1 MNKATW
7 ETIAKPIVVLV
18 VICLITSTLLAVTNN
33 ATAPIIAAAE
43 KEATN
48 AAYKA
53 VLPEADSFTDLT
65 DKITTEGISS
75 AAAADNGAGYAVR
88 AVGRGYGGEVPVVVG
103 IDADG
108 TIVSVQ
114 FMQNSESAGF
124 GMKLWDGNQAGIDFA
139 ASLAGQSGSV
149 AKGENGVDGI
159 SGATISTKAV
169 LSAVNS
175 AFACYE
181 ELKEVA

>member
-1 MNKATW
+1 MNKETW
-7 ETIAKPIVVLV
+7 ESIAKPIVVLV
-18 VICLITSTLLAVTNN
+18 VICLITSALLAMTNGV
-33 ATAPIIAAAE
+33 TAPIIAEAE
-43 KEATN
+43 RVATN
-48 AAYKA
+48 EAYKA
-53 VLPEADSFTDLT
+53 VLPEADSFTDVSDKVST
-65 DKITTEGISS
+65 DGIDS
-75 AAAADNGAGYAVR
+75 AAVADNGAGYAVR
-88 AVGRGYGGEVPVVVG
+88 AIGRGYGGDVPVVVG
-103 IDADG
+103 IGADG

-175 AFACYE
+175 ALACYE

>member
-7 ETIAKPIVVLV
+7 DTIAKPIVVLV

-33 ATAPIIAAAE
+33 ATAPIIAEAE
-43 KEATN
+43 KSATN
-48 AAYKA
+48 EAYKA
-53 VLPEADSFTDLT
+53 VLPEADSFTDVT
-65 DKITTEGISS
+65 AQVSTEGIAS
-75 AAAADNGAGYAVR
+75 AAVANNGAGYAVR
-88 AVGRGYGGEVPVVVG
+88 AIGRGYGGDVPVVVG
-103 IDADG
+103 IGPDG
-108 TIVSVQ
+108 SIVSVQ

-139 ASLAGQSGSV
+139 ASLAGQGGSV

-159 SGATISTKAV
+159 TGATISTNAA

-175 AFACYE
+175 ALACYE
-181 ELKEVA
+181 QLKEVA